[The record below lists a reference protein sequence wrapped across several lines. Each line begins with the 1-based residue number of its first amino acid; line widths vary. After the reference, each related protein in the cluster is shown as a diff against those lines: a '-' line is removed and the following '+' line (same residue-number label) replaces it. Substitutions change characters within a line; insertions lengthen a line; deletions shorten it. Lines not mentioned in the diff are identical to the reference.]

1 MCDSAASAVG
11 AGPLRS
17 DFLRTPPLVDD
28 PSGANAVSL
37 SIRTGA
43 QADRTFVIAL
53 RGEVDYTTAQQF
65 RQEVSALLAAGAIRV
80 LVVDLKEVSFL
91 DSTGVGTLVVA
102 SRICHDFGV
111 RMLVRDVNPFI
122 ARLFSVLG
130 VSDVLGVPAPAGV
143 VAQRRG
149 AAGVPS
155 AVQPAVQPA

>member
-1 MCDSAASAVG
+1 M
-11 AGPLRS
+11 
-17 DFLRTPPLVDD
+17 
-28 PSGANAVSL
+28 SL
-37 SIRTGA
+37 SIKTGA

-65 RQEVSALLAAGAIRV
+65 REEVSALLAGYEFKV

-102 SRICHDFGV
+102 SRICADFGI
-111 RMLVRDVNPFI
+111 RMLLRNVNPFI

-143 VAQRRG
+143 VAQRRLPG
-149 AAGVPS
+149 QVIPGQAAI
-155 AVQPAVQPA
+155 QPV

>member
-1 MCDSAASAVG
+1 MRDTNGGASA

-17 DFLRTPPLVDD
+17 QFLRSPPLVNVS
-28 PSGANAVSL
+28 SGANAVSL
-37 SIRTGA
+37 SIKTFA

-65 RQEVSALLAAGAIRV
+65 REEVSALLRSAAARI
-80 LVVDLKEVSFL
+80 LVIDLKEVSFL

-102 SRICHDFGV
+102 SRICADCGV
-111 RMLVRDVNPFI
+111 TMLLRDVNPFI
-122 ARLFSVLG
+122 ARLFTVLG

-149 AAGVPS
+149 AA
-155 AVQPAVQPA
+155 AALIQPA